1 MKRKVKPRIAITD
14 PAFIYKDSASTNV
27 AETFRKARERMA
39 AEESLPLAEVTKL
52 KRRA

>member
-14 PAFIYKDSASTNV
+14 PAFVYKDSASTNV

-39 AEESLPLAEVTKL
+39 AESLPLAEVTKL